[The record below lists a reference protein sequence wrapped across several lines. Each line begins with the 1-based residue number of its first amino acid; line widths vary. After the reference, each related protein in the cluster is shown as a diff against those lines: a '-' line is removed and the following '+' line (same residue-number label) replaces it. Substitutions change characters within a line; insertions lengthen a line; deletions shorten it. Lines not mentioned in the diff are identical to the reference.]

1 MNDWKTIEKGYLG
14 QTLVE
19 RELIKHGW
27 NLYKPLLENGK
38 VDLIAEKNNEYLRLQ
53 IKTIQKSDNSKV
65 IPVRKISHNMGEYK
79 IKRYDKND
87 IDYFVGVDIDTNDI
101 YILPIAFSSNYSSSI
116 AVSKCLNYKNN
127 FIQMEPIIGN
137 NDSGDDDN
145 VETLTD
151 NADGTDVGKPIKQK
165 EVAARE

>member
-1 MNDWKTIEKGYLG
+1 
-14 QTLVE
+14 
-19 RELIKHGW
+19 
-27 NLYKPLLENGK
+27 
-38 VDLIAEKNNEYLRLQ
+38 
-53 IKTIQKSDNSKV
+53 
-65 IPVRKISHNMGEYK
+65 MGEYK

-137 NDSGDDDN
+137 DDSGDDDN

-151 NADGTDVGKPIKQK
+151 NADGNDVGKPIKQRGC
-165 EVAARE
+165 RERVDNRPPKS